1 MPLTDVAIR
10 SAKPA
15 DKLQRLFDGN
25 GLYLEVSPSGGKWW
39 RLKYRID
46 GKEKR
51 VSVGVYPDVSLR
63 AAREKCWTLRQQI
76 SAGIDPALVR
86 RTTKIMA
93 RSAAD
98 NTFEAVAREW
108 YLKFLPTWNT
118 KHAENILSRLE
129 RFVFPIIGK
138 RPTDQV
144 EPPEVLHILQR
155 IEARGTIETAHRVK
169 TSIGQV
175 MRYAVLTSR
184 AKRDPTADLRGALT
198 PPVVRHLAA
207 VTDTD
212 EIGQLLRAIRGYTGS
227 FPVQC
232 ALRLSPLVFQR
243 PGELRLAEW
252 AEVDLDK
259 ATWEIP
265 PERMKGRKAQKAV
278 RGAHIVPLSRQAVV
292 LLQELH
298 RLTGHGR
305 YLFPSIRTST
315 RPMSINSLTGAL
327 RRLGYDG
334 QTMTVHGFRAMAR
347 TVLDEEL
354 SIPVAV
360 IEAQLAHKVRD
371 PLGRAYNRTTFLP
384 QRRDMMQRWAD
395 YLDELET
402 SSPAARIGGAR

>member
-1 MPLTDVAIR
+1 MSLTDIAIR
-10 SAKPA
+10 NARPA

-51 VSVGVYPDVSLR
+51 LSIGVYPDVGLR
-63 AAREKCWTLRQQI
+63 DAREKSWTLRKQI
-76 SAGIDPALVR
+76 SAGIDPALTR
-86 RTTKIMA
+86 KTIKIMA
-93 RSAAD
+93 RSAAQ

-108 YLKFLPTWNT
+108 HLKFLPTWNA

-138 RPTDQV
+138 RPIAQI
-144 EPPEVLHILQR
+144 EPPEILHVLQR
-155 IEARGTIETAHRVK
+155 IEARGTVETAHRVK
-169 TSIGQV
+169 GAVGQV
-175 MRYAVLTSR
+175 MRYAVLTAR
-184 AKRDPTADLRGALT
+184 AKRDPTADLRGALAPAPISHFAT
-198 PPVVRHLAA
+198 
-207 VTDTD
+207 VTNKD

-227 FPVQC
+227 FSVLC
-232 ALRLSPLVFQR
+232 ALRFSPLVFQR
-243 PGELRLAEW
+243 PGEVREAEW
-252 AEVDLDK
+252 EEFDLDG

-265 PERMKGRKAQKAV
+265 AERMKGRKAQKAA
-278 RGAHIVPLSRQAVV
+278 RADHIVPLSRQAVE
-292 LLQELH
+292 LLEELH

-347 TVLDEEL
+347 TLLDEEL
-354 SIPVAV
+354 GIPVPV

-384 QRRDMMQRWAD
+384 QRREMMQRWAD
-395 YLDELET
+395 YLDELEAT
-402 SSPAARIGGAR
+402 RPAAR